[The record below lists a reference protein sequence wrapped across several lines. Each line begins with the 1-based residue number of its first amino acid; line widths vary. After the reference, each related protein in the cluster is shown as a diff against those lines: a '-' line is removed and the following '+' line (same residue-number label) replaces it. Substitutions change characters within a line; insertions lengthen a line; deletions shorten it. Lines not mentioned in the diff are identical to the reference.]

1 MEYKYKGINEKG
13 KIVSGKIV
21 VENHLSLIEKLKNE
35 EIYCIKY
42 KKLHKENTYSQ
53 KISVS
58 EKNLSAFC
66 KNLKNNL
73 KAGIPLVN
81 ALNLIEE
88 HLGDK
93 RLCGVI
99 GKIANNIKRGSS
111 FTESLEQFYNVF
123 PEFFVTLIHFGE
135 ESGRLQHVLEFM
147 EKYYMREYKRKKKI
161 VSVSIYPIVL
171 FILILTMGI
180 VAIYKLIPA
189 FFASIDMENMKL
201 PYITRFY
208 MKLSMTINSIGI
220 FIVPIL
226 IVIFIA
232 VGFLHMHLK
241 KIGITYNFKYRNPL
255 IKRLEINKFCCK
267 FTMALSMMMG
277 SGIDI
282 KSSLVLL
289 RNCENATYIKE
300 RLNCCIEGLERGDSL
315 YEGMKKCDIFSKYF
329 LSTVYI
335 GEVNGSLEEVLNS
348 CNEVFEEELQGK
360 LDRMTSLVEPLLIGF
375 VGLFIGSIIIS
386 IMLPLFN
393 MYNTKF

>member
-42 KKLHKENTYSQ
+42 KKLHKENTYLQ

-58 EKNLSAFC
+58 EKNLSTFC
-66 KNLKNNL
+66 RNLKNNL

-99 GKIANNIKRGSS
+99 GKITNNIKKGSS

-135 ESGRLQHVLEFM
+135 ESGRLQQVLEFM

-180 VAIYKLIPA
+180 VAIYKLIPT

-226 IVIFIA
+226 IGIFIA

-267 FTMALSMMMG
+267 FTMAISMMVG